1 MNTELIQQPV
11 DLAANFMP
19 VFTTETALQRY
30 QAFKDFVKGVLKEG
44 VDFGKNPGSDRD
56 TLLKPGA
63 EKLCTFFGLTPRYVL
78 EVVIE
83 DWRGEKHGQPLFYYR
98 FKCQLFRGDL
108 QMGEGIGSCS
118 SWEAKYRYRWVDE
131 NAVQRMGLDKNTLVT
146 RGGAISEFEFAIN
159 KSETFGQYGKPA
171 EYWAKWKAAIAE
183 GKARKI
189 NKAKKD
195 GSTSPAYE
203 MDMTMYRVPNTEFAD
218 IINTVQK
225 IGQKRAYVAAT
236 LSATNAS
243 DYFTQDLEDYIE
255 VEAVPAVPTGGN
267 PVGTQAAADYVR
279 DQKLQQQRLEQ
290 QEVPQV
296 VPAMQ
301 PQPAVAQAPQPV
313 IPEVAVSAPAMETAV
328 PAFKG
333 SKSVPEGLQSLWR
346 QMFKPEGRMQ
356 VFDMFKANLVKSL
369 GEEEGTRAFYA
380 VLSRHNAKEPR
391 DFNKSLSDA
400 RRAAKD
406 MYEIVEPLLSKQ
418 AA

>member
-1 MNTELIQQPV
+1 MSTELIQQPV

-44 VDFGKNPGSDRD
+44 IDFGKNPGSDRD

-98 FKCQLFRGDL
+98 FKCQLFRGDF

-131 NAVQRMGLDKNTLVT
+131 NAVTRLGLDKSSLVT

-159 KSETFGQYGKPA
+159 KSETSGQYGKPA
-171 EYWAKWKAAIAE
+171 EYWAKWKAAIADS
-183 GKARKI
+183 KARKI
-189 NKAKKD
+189 NKMKKD
-195 GSTSPAYE
+195 GTTSPAYE
-203 MDMTMYRVPNTEFAD
+203 MDMTMYRVPNSEFAD

-225 IGQKRAYVAAT
+225 IAQKRAYVAAT

-255 VEAVPAVPTGGN
+255 VEAIHTGGN
-267 PVGTQAAADYVR
+267 PVGTQAAADFVK
-279 DQKLQQQRLEQ
+279 DQKLQQQRAEQ
-290 QEVPQV
+290 QEQP
-296 VPAMQ
+296 VPA
-301 PQPAVAQAPQPV
+301 AVATPAPVAPQPQAA
-313 IPEVAVSAPAMETAV
+313 AVETPASV
-328 PAFKG
+328 FKG
-333 SKSVPEGLQSLWR
+333 SKTVPEGLQSLWR

-380 VLSRHNAKEPR
+380 VLNRHNAKEPR
-391 DFNKSLSDA
+391 DFNRSLSDA

-406 MYEIVEPLLSKQ
+406 MYEIVEPLLTKQ
-418 AA
+418 AAA

>member
-1 MNTELIQQPV
+1 MSTELIQQPV

-44 VDFGKNPGSDRD
+44 IDFGKNPGSDRD

-78 EVVIE
+78 EVVVE
-83 DWRGEKHGQPLFYYR
+83 DWRGEKYGQPLFYYR
-98 FKCQLFRGDL
+98 FKCQLFRGDF

-131 NAVQRMGLDKNTLVT
+131 NTVGRMNLDKNTLAT

-159 KSETFGQYGKPA
+159 KAETTGQYGKPA
-171 EYWAKWKAAIAE
+171 EYWAKWKTAIAD

-189 NKAKKD
+189 NKMKKD
-195 GSTSPAYE
+195 GTTSPAYE
-203 MDMTMYRVPNTEFAD
+203 MDMTMYRVPNSEFAD

-225 IGQKRAYVAAT
+225 IAQKRAYVAAT

-255 VEAVPAVPTGGN
+255 VEAIHTGGN

-279 DQKLQQQRLEQ
+279 DQKLQQQRAEQ
-290 QEVPQV
+290 QEQI
-296 VPAMQ
+296 PAAVAIPSKPAAQ
-301 PQPAVAQAPQPV
+301 AQPAPETMAEAQT
-313 IPEVAVSAPAMETAV
+313 SASS
-328 PAFKG
+328 FRG
-333 SKSVPEGLQSLWR
+333 SKTVPEGLQSLWR

-356 VFDMFKANLVKSL
+356 VFDMFKANLIKSL

-380 VLSRHNAKEPR
+380 VLNRHNAKEPR

>member
-1 MNTELIQQPV
+1 MSTELIQQPV

-30 QAFKDFVKGVLKEG
+30 QAFKDFVKGVLREG
-44 VDFGKNPGSDRD
+44 IDFGKNPGSDRD

-78 EVVIE
+78 EVVVE
-83 DWRGEKHGQPLFYYR
+83 DWRGEKYGQPLFYYR
-98 FKCQLFRGDL
+98 FKCQLFRGDF

-131 NAVQRMGLDKNTLVT
+131 NTVTRMGLDKNALAT

-159 KSETFGQYGKPA
+159 KSETSGQYGKPA
-171 EYWAKWKAAIAE
+171 EYWAKWKQAIAD

-189 NKAKKD
+189 NKMKKD
-195 GSTSPAYE
+195 GTTSPAYE
-203 MDMTMYRVPNTEFAD
+203 MDMTMYRVPNSEFAD

-225 IGQKRAYVAAT
+225 IAQKRAYVAAT

-255 VEAVPAVPTGGN
+255 VEAIHTGGN
-267 PVGTQAAADYVR
+267 PIGTQAAADYVR
-279 DQKLQQQRLEQ
+279 DQKLQQQRAEQ
-290 QEVPQV
+290 QEQQA
-296 VPAMQ
+296 PA
-301 PQPAVAQAPQPV
+301 AVAPQPV
-313 IPEVAVSAPAMETAV
+313 PQTQPAPEVAASAQAPSA

-333 SKSVPEGLQSLWR
+333 SKTVPEGLQSLWR

-356 VFDMFKANLVKSL
+356 VFDMFKANLIKSL

-380 VLSRHNAKEPR
+380 VLNRHNAKEPR

-406 MYEIVEPLLSKQ
+406 MYEIVEPLLTKQ
-418 AA
+418 AAA

>member
-1 MNTELIQQPV
+1 MSTELIQQPV

-30 QAFKDFVKGVLKEG
+30 QAFKDFVKGVLREG
-44 VDFGKNPGSDRD
+44 IDFGKNPGSDRD

-78 EVVIE
+78 EVVVE
-83 DWRGEKHGQPLFYYR
+83 DWRGDKYGQPLFYYR

-131 NAVQRMGLDKNTLVT
+131 NAISRLGLDKSTLNT

-159 KSETFGQYGKPA
+159 KAETSGQYGKPA
-171 EYWAKWKAAIAE
+171 EYWAKWKQAIAD

-195 GSTSPAYE
+195 GTTSPAYE
-203 MDMTMYRVPNTEFAD
+203 MDMTMYRVPNSEFAD

-225 IGQKRAYVAAT
+225 IAQKRAYVAAT

-255 VEAVPAVPTGGN
+255 VEAIHTGGN
-267 PVGTQAAADYVR
+267 PVGTQAAADFVR
-279 DQKLQQQRLEQ
+279 DQKLQQQRAE
-290 QEVPQV
+290 QEVQQA
-296 VPAMQ
+296 VP
-301 PQPAVAQAPQPV
+301 PPSAPQAQPV
-313 IPEVAVSAPAMETAV
+313 LEVPTAAVQAQSV

-333 SKSVPEGLQSLWR
+333 GKSVPEGLQSLWR
-346 QMFKPEGRMQ
+346 QMFKPEGRLQ

-380 VLSRHNAKEPR
+380 VLNRHNAKEPR

-406 MYEIVEPLLSKQ
+406 MYEIVEPLLPKQ

>member
-1 MNTELIQQPV
+1 MSTELIQQPV

-44 VDFGKNPGSDRD
+44 IDFGKNPGSDRD

-78 EVVIE
+78 EVVVE
-83 DWRGEKHGQPLFYYR
+83 DWRGDKYGQPLFYYR
-98 FKCQLFRGDL
+98 FKCQLFRGDF

-131 NAVQRMGLDKNTLVT
+131 NTVNRMGLDKNTLAT

-159 KSETFGQYGKPA
+159 KAETSGQYGKPA
-171 EYWAKWKAAIAE
+171 EYWAKWKAAIAD

-189 NKAKKD
+189 NKMKKD
-195 GSTSPAYE
+195 GTASPAYE
-203 MDMTMYRVPNTEFAD
+203 MDMTMYRVPNSEFAD

-225 IGQKRAYVAAT
+225 IAQKRAYVAAT

-255 VEAVPAVPTGGN
+255 VEAIHTGGN
-267 PVGTQAAADYVR
+267 PVGSQAAADYVR
-279 DQKLQQQRLEQ
+279 DQKLQQRAEQ
-290 QEVPQV
+290 QEQVPV
-296 VPAMQ
+296 AAVP
-301 PQPAVAQAPQPV
+301 PQTVPDVAA
-313 IPEVAVSAPAMETAV
+313 SAQTTST

-333 SKSVPEGLQSLWR
+333 SKTVPEGLQSLWR

-356 VFDMFKANLVKSL
+356 VFDMFKANLIKSL

-380 VLSRHNAKEPR
+380 VLNRHNAKEPR

-406 MYEIVEPLLSKQ
+406 MYEIVEPLLTKQ
-418 AA
+418 AAA

>member
-1 MNTELIQQPV
+1 MSTELIQQPV

-44 VDFGKNPGSDRD
+44 IDFGKNPGSDRD

-131 NAVQRMGLDKNTLVT
+131 TAVTRLGLDKSVLVT

-159 KSETFGQYGKPA
+159 KSETGGQYGKPA
-171 EYWAKWKAAIAE
+171 EYWAKWKQAIAD
-183 GKARKI
+183 GKARKM
-189 NKAKKD
+189 NKMKKD
-195 GSTSPAYE
+195 GTTSPAYE
-203 MDMTMYRVPNTEFAD
+203 MDMTMYRVPNSDFAD

-255 VEAVPAVPTGGN
+255 AEAVPTGGHA
-267 PVGTQAAADYVR
+267 VGTQAATDFVR
-279 DQKLQQQRLEQ
+279 DQKLQQQRAEQ
-290 QEVPQV
+290 EPQQIMPI
-296 VPAMQ
+296 PAAPQ
-301 PQPAVAQAPQPV
+301 QPAPEVTAAPIPAQA
-313 IPEVAVSAPAMETAV
+313 ASAPSA

-333 SKSVPEGLQSLWR
+333 SKTVPEGLQSLWR
-346 QMFKPEGRMQ
+346 QMFKPEGRLQ
-356 VFDMFKANLVKSL
+356 VFDMFKANLIKSL

-380 VLSRHNAKEPR
+380 VLNRHNAKEAR

-418 AA
+418 VAA